1 MTLMKD
7 VTSHYNAVQDYCDKH
22 PGKPTVWATML
33 YGSQNYGLSSDSSD
47 VDTKT
52 MLLPSLQMVLM
63 DKNRISTELTMT
75 DGSLDTCKDL
85 REMFGNYLKG
95 NINFV
100 ETLFTPYY
108 EVNFEYAGFFEQ
120 LRHKR
125 TLIANA
131 QPVRLMHMTA
141 GMARQKHIAFNKPFE
156 GKKEILDKYGYDPK
170 QLHHLVRLYHFMSVF
185 AETIDFYQALYC
197 AHPMHNPELHDY
209 LMDIKVGLLDFED
222 AARLNREYM
231 EKIDGIVEYADEHMP
246 IDNGYEE
253 AKKFLDSLTMKVL
266 TRHFRKSL

>member
-1 MTLMKD
+1 MTIMKE
-7 VTSHYNAVQDYCDKH
+7 VTAHYNAVQDYCGKH
-22 PGKPTVWATML
+22 PGRPTIWATML

-85 REMFGNYLKG
+85 REMFDNYLKG

-108 EVNFEYAGFFEQ
+108 KVNPKYADYFEKI
-120 LRHKR
+120 RR
-125 TLIANA
+125 RRSLIANA

-156 GKKEILDKYGYDPK
+156 GKKEVLAEYGYDPK
-170 QLHHLVRLYHFMSVF
+170 QLHHLIRLYHFMDVF
-185 AETIDFYQALYC
+185 AETTSFFQALYC
-197 AHPMHNPELHDY
+197 ANRVCNSELHDY
-209 LMDIKVGLLDFED
+209 LMNIKLNPLDFED
-222 AARLNREYM
+222 AVQLNREYM
-231 EKIDGIVEYADEHMP
+231 EKIDELVEYADEHMP
-246 IDNGYEE
+246 TDNGYEE